1 MWAESGKMIPAVDQT
16 VTFPQSF
23 SAGCWSVQL
32 TMLAT
37 TKDFLTGYF
46 QVSAFDNQTSTVRVA
61 GAEDAWR
68 GKALVVAVGMISG

>member
-1 MWAESGKMIPAVDQT
+1 M
-16 VTFPQSF
+16 
-23 SAGCWSVQL
+23 QL

-68 GKALVVAVGMISG
+68 GKALVVAVGRMIPG